1 MLNSFFIQQ
10 LHATGP
16 LVTSPYRGI
25 VRALIALPRVGILFL
40 GIFIY
45 IFQSSSWSFRQSVD
59 SIRQI
64 RKVLLIPTKIELSL
78 DYKLEKETST
88 SFALFLYISSSS
100 TSCYDL
106 RLSSGC
112 SLGKDLRIEQERM
125 QLVKHKDTE
134 VHLHYI
140 Y

>member
-25 VRALIALPRVGILFL
+25 VRALITLPRVGILFL